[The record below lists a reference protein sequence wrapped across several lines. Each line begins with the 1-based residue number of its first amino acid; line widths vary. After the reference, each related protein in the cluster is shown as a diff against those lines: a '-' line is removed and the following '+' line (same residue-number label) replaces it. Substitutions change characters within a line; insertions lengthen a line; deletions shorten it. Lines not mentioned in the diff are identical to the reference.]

1 MMFGEGRN
9 RNDHM
14 TGSRWVLIGVL
25 CLAAAGCRGAPPAAG
40 TFTAE
45 VKPVQ
50 LVSGQKQE
58 VELTVHYTLPANPAT
73 PTIVSYKAQ
82 LAVPRGWSADLGAW
96 AHGRTMQTTDI
107 GFSETK
113 KVALTVPGDA
123 APGEHVV
130 KLTVTPEAGQPH
142 TLDLKVQVAAK

>member
-1 MMFGEGRN
+1 MNPLTR
-9 RNDHM
+9 
-14 TGSRWVLIGVL
+14 SRCVLIGVL
-25 CLAAAGCRGAPPAAG
+25 CAATAGCRGAAPAAG

-73 PTIVSYKAQ
+73 PTLVWYKAQ
-82 LAVPRGWSADLGAW
+82 LAAPQGWSADLGAW
-96 AHGRTMQTTDI
+96 ASGRTVQTADT
-107 GFSETK
+107 GFRETK

-130 KLTVTPEAGQPH
+130 RLTVTPEAGQPH

>member
-1 MMFGEGRN
+1 
-9 RNDHM
+9 M
-14 TGSRWVLIGVL
+14 TRSRCVLIGVL
-25 CLAAAGCRGAPPAAG
+25 CAATAGCRGAVPAAG

-45 VKPVQ
+45 VTPAQ

-73 PTIVSYKAQ
+73 PTLVSYKAQ
-82 LAVPRGWSADLGAW
+82 LAAPQGWSADLGAW
-96 AHGRTMQTTDI
+96 ATGRTIQTTEI
-107 GFSETK
+107 GFREMK

-123 APGEHVV
+123 APGEHVL
-130 KLTVTPEAGQPH
+130 KLTVTPTAGQPH

>member
-1 MMFGEGRN
+1 MN
-9 RNDHM
+9 RM
-14 TGSRWVLIGVL
+14 TGSRCVLIGVL
-25 CLAAAGCRGAPPAAG
+25 CAATAGCRGAAPAAG

-82 LAVPRGWSADLGAW
+82 LAAPQGWSADLGSW
-96 AHGRTMQTTDI
+96 ASGRTMQTTDI
-107 GFSETK
+107 GFRDTK

-123 APGEHVV
+123 PPGEHVV
-130 KLTVTPEAGQPH
+130 KLTVTPTERQPH
-142 TLDLKVQVAAK
+142 IFDLKVQVAAN

>member
-1 MMFGEGRN
+1 MLR
-9 RNDHM
+9 M
-14 TGSRWVLIGVL
+14 TGSRCVLIGVV
-25 CLAAAGCRGAPPAAG
+25 CAATAGCRGAAPAAG

-45 VKPVQ
+45 VTPVQ
-50 LVSGQKQE
+50 LAPGQTHE

-82 LAVPRGWSADLGAW
+82 LAAPPGWSADLGGW
-96 AHGRTMQTTDI
+96 ASGRTVQTTDI
-107 GFSETK
+107 GFRDTK

-123 APGEHVV
+123 PPGEHVV
-130 KLTVTPEAGQPH
+130 KLTITPEAGPPH